1 MIEEIKCDECNGEGF
16 YFEMGTDLYGNSK
29 SQLRSCKK
37 CKHTGKVNW
46 IENVFGKQNTRR
58 DEIKEKLKK
67 IVNMVD
73 SSLIDMDS
81 SSPMVDYLI
90 NLNIG
95 KNE

>member
-46 IENVFGKQNTRR
+46 IENVFAGLSLQVRFHNRKTR
-58 DEIKEKLKK
+58 I
-67 IVNMVD
+67 
-73 SSLIDMDS
+73 
-81 SSPMVDYLI
+81 
-90 NLNIG
+90 
-95 KNE
+95 